1 MQRAQVV
8 DERYG
13 LVDPIGGGGM
23 GSVWLAED
31 RRLKRNVAVKFLKA
45 DLADDDELRTRF
57 EIEAQAMAKINHPF
71 VAEIFDVGHAGSQ
84 PYIVMEYVEGDTL
97 TVFMREKAPLSESAA
112 LKWLESIARGVA
124 AIHRKNVIHR
134 DLKPNN
140 ILIPEGGEREYLVKI
155 VDFGIA
161 RNLSSASI
169 TTELGRLFYTPN
181 YASPEQTAGLTLTP
195 ASDVYTL
202 GVILYE
208 MLGGAMPVNIFA
220 LRGNVSAGMFALLS
234 KLIQHDPLARPQN
247 GGMVMDLI
255 RHFDRGDDTTR
266 PEPIAIPPQ
275 TLPPPVGTPVVNQ
288 AHPDAPTRMHRA
300 QPAVIVPPKTKGPGI
315 GERMRQR
322 LQTIQNRPA
331 EELSPIALIVD
342 LFSFIGAGMLWL
354 LQRTGQGLASAGR
367 RIGLSVKSHAGSAA
381 QGSPA
386 LGQRA
391 RQVAGA
397 ASNSAFAALYTLING
412 MLIGAIGGA
421 VGGIGGWFFWSWTNL
436 STLNDFWNTLLSFDP
451 AAVLSF
457 FLTRIAPWSLTAGLV
472 GAVMA
477 GGIGLIMGVLG
488 GNTGSLATRSLFTKI
503 VYSFFGAIGA
513 VIWGLFLTFTHL
525 LLAAIPLG
533 LWALSDSRFN
543 LVLLR
548 VESFGTLMEDILYWA
563 ALGSIGWGITLT
575 LDMLLDRAIS
585 RTPLGK
591 LVQVAYSALL
601 GAVALGGGSFILW
614 LVLSAVGIREAL
626 NPATIG
632 THLQYDIAV
641 KVGLIGG
648 LLIALLRPS
657 PKPPVVPSEPT
668 PSRGERQQQVQ
679 FPPSRNSG
687 R

>member
-1 MQRAQVV
+1 M
-8 DERYG
+8 
-13 LVDPIGGGGM
+13 
-23 GSVWLAED
+23 
-31 RRLKRNVAVKFLKA
+31 AVKFLKA

-71 VAEIFDVGHAGSQ
+71 VAEIFDVGHEGTQ

-97 TVFMREKAPLSESAA
+97 TIFMREKAPVSETSA

-140 ILIPEGGEREYLVKI
+140 ILLPEGGEREYLVKI

-208 MLGGAMPVNIFA
+208 MLGGTMPVNLFA
-220 LRGNVSAGMFALLS
+220 LRGKVSVGMFGLLS
-234 KLIQHDPLARPQN
+234 KLLQHDPTARPQN
-247 GGMVMDLI
+247 GGMVVDLI
-255 RHFDRGDDTTR
+255 RHFDRADDTTR
-266 PEPIAIPPQ
+266 PELIAAPTQ
-275 TLPPPVGTPVVNQ
+275 TLAPPVVAVVNE
-288 AHPDAPTRMHRA
+288 ARPDDPTRMHQA
-300 QPAVIVPPKTKGPGI
+300 QPPVAPTPKAKKPGI
-315 GERMRQR
+315 REQMQQR
-322 LQTIQNRPA
+322 LDAIQNRPA

-354 LQRTGQGLASAGR
+354 LQLTGRGLASAGR
-367 RIGLSVKSHAGSAA
+367 RIGLSVKSHAGNAA

-386 LGQRA
+386 LGQSVRKA
-391 RQVAGA
+391 AGA
-397 ASNSAFAALYTLING
+397 ASNSLYAALFDFING

-436 STLNDFWNTLLSFDP
+436 NTLQDLWNTLFSFNLG
-451 AAVLSF
+451 AILTF
-457 FLTRIAPWSLTAGLV
+457 FLGRIAPWSLTAGLV
-472 GAVMA
+472 GAVLA
-477 GGIGLIMGVLG
+477 GGIGLLMGLLSGTTGTLG
-488 GNTGSLATRSLFTKI
+488 TRSLFTKI

-548 VESFGTLMEDILYWA
+548 VDSFGTLIEDICYWA

-575 LDMLLDRAIS
+575 LDMMLDRAIS

-614 LVLSAVGIREAL
+614 LVLSAVGIREAV
-626 NPATIG
+626 NPETII

-657 PKPPVVPSEPT
+657 PKPPVVPANPT
-668 PSRGERQQQVQ
+668 PAPRGPYRQQTVQ
-679 FPPSRNSG
+679 PPPTRNSG

>member
-13 LVDPIGGGGM
+13 LVEPIGGGGM

-45 DLADDDELRTRF
+45 EFADDDELRTRF
-57 EIEAQAMAKINHPF
+57 EIEAQAMAKINHPS
-71 VAEIFDVGHAGSQ
+71 VAEIFDVGHEGTQ
-84 PYIVMEYVEGDTL
+84 PYIVMEYVEGVTL
-97 TVFMREKAPLSESAA
+97 TAFMRDHAPLREATA
-112 LKWLESIARGVA
+112 LKWLENIARGVA
-124 AIHRKNVIHR
+124 AIHRRNVIHR

-140 ILIPEGGEREYLVKI
+140 ILLPEGGEREYLVKI

-161 RNLSSASI
+161 RNLNSASI

-181 YASPEQTAGLTLTP
+181 YAAPEQTAGLTLTP

-208 MLGGAMPVNIFA
+208 MLGGTMPVNLFA
-220 LRGNVSAGMFALLS
+220 LRNRVSPGMFSLLN
-234 KLIQHDPLARPQN
+234 KLLQHDPTARPPY
-247 GGMVMDLI
+247 GGAVVDLI
-255 RHFDRGDDTTR
+255 RHFDHADDTTR
-266 PEPIAIPPQ
+266 PEPSIAPAQ
-275 TLPPPVGTPVVNQ
+275 TLPPVVAVVNE
-288 AHPDAPTRMHRA
+288 ARPDDPTRMHHA
-300 QPAVIVPPKTKGPGI
+300 QPPLAPSPKPKAPGV
-315 GERMRQR
+315 GERMRNG
-322 LQTIQNRPA
+322 LQSIQNRPA

-354 LQRTGQGLASAGR
+354 LQLTGRSFASAGR
-367 RIGLSVKSHAGSAA
+367 RIGASVQSHAGSAA

-397 ASNSAFAALYTLING
+397 ASNSVYAALYNLING
-412 MLIGAIGGA
+412 MVIGAIGGA

-436 STLNDFWNTLLSFDP
+436 STLNDFWTTLLSFDLG
-451 AAVLSF
+451 AVLSF
-457 FLTRIAPWSLTAGLV
+457 FIARIAPWSLTAGMV
-472 GAVMA
+472 GAVLA
-477 GGIGLIMGVLG
+477 GGIGLLMGFLG
-488 GNTGSLATRSLFTKI
+488 GNSGSLATRSLFTKL

-533 LWALSDSRFN
+533 LWALSDPGVN
-543 LVLLR
+543 MVLLR
-548 VESFGTLMEDILYWA
+548 VESFGTLIEDILYWA

-585 RTPLGK
+585 RTPFGK
-591 LVQVAYSALL
+591 LVQVFYSALL

-614 LVLSAVGIREAL
+614 LVLSAVGLREAL
-626 NPATIG
+626 NPETIL
-632 THLQYDIAV
+632 THLQYDVAV

-657 PKPPVVPSEPT
+657 PKPPVVPINPT
-668 PSRGERQQQVQ
+668 PAPRGPQRQQPLQ
-679 FPPSRNSG
+679 PPPNANR